1 MMRKVYYIG
10 LDVHKDKTQMAVL
23 EMTGKEPVSVK
34 AIDSE
39 PIKVVKAILP
49 YKKEGTVHVA
59 YEAGCM
65 GYTLYRVLTEMKINC
80 QIISPNK
87 VFRGGNN
94 EKIKTD
100 KRDATAIAW
109 MLRRDEPVYI
119 TVPERE
125 DEAARD
131 LLRCR
136 EDIQDD
142 LKRAKQRMLK
152 YLLRHGHIYE
162 TTRYWTGKHRKWMK
176 KLVFDMPVDKAVF
189 EQYLYTIENIEE
201 RVARIDLQI
210 KEIAESPRYAERV
223 RKFRAFKGV
232 DYIIALSLVTEI
244 GDFRRFPTAA
254 AFMSYIGLV
263 PSEYS
268 SGKKRKQGGI
278 TKTGNGHIRKLLTEA
293 AWHYTRS
300 VHVSKRLATRRIGTQ
315 ESIISYANRALNRLH
330 GKYFKMVF
338 RGKSKQT
345 AVTAVAREL
354 SGFLWGVM
362 TSVS

>member
-1 MMRKVYYIG
+1 MKKVYYIG
-10 LDVHKDKTQMAVL
+10 LDVHKDNTQMAVL
-23 EMTGKEPVSVK
+23 DMRSKEPVSVK
-34 AIDSE
+34 MIDSD
-39 PIKVVKAILP
+39 PIKVAKAILP
-49 YKKEGTVHVA
+49 YKKEGAVHVG

-65 GYTLYRVLTEMKINC
+65 GYTLYRVLTEMKIDC
-80 QIISPNK
+80 QIIAPNK

-109 MLRRDEPVYI
+109 MLKRDEGAEI
-119 TVPERE
+119 AVPERE

-136 EDIQDD
+136 EDMKDD

-152 YLLRHGHIYE
+152 FLLRHGYTYE
-162 TTRYWTGKHRKWMK
+162 NTRYWTGKHLKWMK
-176 KLVFDMPVDKAVF
+176 ALAFEMPLDKAVF
-189 EQYLYTIENIEE
+189 EQYLYAIESIEG
-201 RVARIDLQI
+201 RIGRIDIQI
-210 KEIAESPRYAERV
+210 QQIAESPRYAERV
-223 RKFRAFKGV
+223 KHFRAFKGV
-232 DYIIALSLVTEI
+232 DYIIALSLVCEI

-293 AWHYTRS
+293 AWHYTRPAQ
-300 VHVSKRLATRRIGTQ
+300 VGIRLATRRIGTE
-315 ESIISYANRALNRLH
+315 ESVISYADKALNRLH
-330 GKYFKMVF
+330 GKYVKLLFK
-338 RGKSKQT
+338 GKSKQA

-362 TSVS
+362 TAAV

>member
-1 MMRKVYYIG
+1 MKKVYYIG
-10 LDVHKDKTQMAVL
+10 LDVHKETTQMAVL
-23 EMTGKEPVSVK
+23 ETRGKEPVAVK
-34 AIDSE
+34 IINSE
-39 PIKVVKAILP
+39 PLKVAKAILP
-49 YKKEGTVHVA
+49 YKKDGTVHVG

-65 GYTLYRVLTEMKINC
+65 GYTLFRVLTEMKITC
-80 QIISPNK
+80 KIIAPNK

-109 MLRRDEPVYI
+109 MLRRDEGSGI
-119 TVPERE
+119 AVPNRE

-152 YLLRHGHIYE
+152 FLLRHGYMYE
-162 TTRYWTGKHRKWMK
+162 NTRYWTGKYRKWLK
-176 KLVFDMPVDKAVF
+176 TLTFEMPVDKTVF

-201 RVARIDLQI
+201 RVGRIELQI
-210 KEIAESPRYAERV
+210 KEIAESPRYKERV

-244 GDFRRFPTAA
+244 GDFNRFPTAA

-268 SGKKRKQGGI
+268 SGKKRRQGGI
-278 TKTGNGHIRKLLTEA
+278 TKAGNGHIRKLLTEA
-293 AWHYTRS
+293 AWHYARPAQ
-300 VHVSKRLATRRIGTQ
+300 VSKRLAERRIGTS
-315 ESIISYANRALNRLH
+315 ESIIAYANKALNRLH
-330 GKYFKMVF
+330 GKYVKLVFK
-338 RGKSKQT
+338 GKSKQT

-354 SGFLWGVM
+354 SGFLWGMM
-362 TSVS
+362 TATA